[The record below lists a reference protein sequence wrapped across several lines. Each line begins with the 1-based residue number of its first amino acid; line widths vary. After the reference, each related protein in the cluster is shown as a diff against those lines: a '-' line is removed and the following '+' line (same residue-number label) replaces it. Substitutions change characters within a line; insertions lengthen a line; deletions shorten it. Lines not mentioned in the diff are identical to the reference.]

1 MADKQLS
8 DSLWKAFAKSK
19 GYKDATLL
27 KALEALA
34 KAAKA
39 SADEQLAALAEVNKQ
54 ADALRKAN
62 KSDKSLGAYL
72 DDVDKAV
79 ARERQQAEQTAREYA
94 KADAAA
100 EDEDDTSTLLTTKM
114 TSLLRQVPKGE
125 VMQVLIAGAGKEVVL
140 LMSRRAIAPAR
151 RTLLTDRLGTTGG
164 VKFIAGECIF
174 EGEAHT
180 FVVRSKAAGLAK
192 KLKAAI
198 MAQTELRC
206 KVRVRGEDPNDIDE
220 DGELAPGETPADP
233 AAAAA
238 ALVATT
244 TRLKELM
251 PKLQAAIVG
260 GHAQATELKLR
271 AGEAVALVKQGH
283 SGGAGAVLDALE
295 NLLAQAQ
302 PATTATT
309 ATTVAAAPATSTPAP
324 AQRFAN
330 QAKARLAW
338 QATRGRVAADL
349 AKLEQAILAHYSD
362 APDLGELATK
372 VRKLDGILGALDQTL
387 IDKLDEAL
395 SAADTAKRTQLH
407 GEARAIVA
415 RYSDFVRGDE
425 LVKSLDGNPFVPLS
439 THDTLVKSLQ
449 VLDRS
454 LT

>member
-151 RTLLTDRLGTTGG
+151 RTLLTDRL
-164 VKFIAGECIF
+164 VIAGECIF

-454 LT
+454 LA